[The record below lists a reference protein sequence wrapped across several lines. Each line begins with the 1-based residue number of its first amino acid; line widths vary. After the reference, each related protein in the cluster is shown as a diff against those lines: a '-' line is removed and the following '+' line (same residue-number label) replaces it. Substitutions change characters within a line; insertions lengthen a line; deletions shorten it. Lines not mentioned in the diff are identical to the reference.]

1 MNALKVLRFA
11 VDGIAVI
18 ANTQNHQ
25 IQHLLDNFSAYAYES
40 EFERIMYFSA
50 TDLYVELKLDASHI
64 QLLVNSWAGETY
76 TQCNMSVELSEA
88 LVSESGVA
96 LILTEQD
103 IDEAIW
109 LEHLYA
115 ENMAELDVALTQIE
129 QAAQLEQNS
138 IQAYILRFLTEED
151 KQQFPADFGK
161 LE

>member
-18 ANTQNHQ
+18 ANTQNSQ
-25 IQHLLDNFSAYAYES
+25 IKHLLNDFAAYAYES

-50 TDLYVELKLDASHI
+50 TDLYVELKLDASHV
-64 QLLVNSWAGETY
+64 QLLFNSWTGETY

-96 LILTEQD
+96 LILTERDVDQTL
-103 IDEAIW
+103 W

-115 ENMAELDVALTQIE
+115 ENMAELNVALSKIE
-129 QAAQLEQNS
+129 QIAQLKQNS
-138 IQAYILRFLTEED
+138 IQAYILRFLTDED
-151 KQQFPADFGK
+151 KQQFLAEFGK
-161 LE
+161 TE

>member
-18 ANTQNHQ
+18 ANTQNGQ
-25 IQHLLDNFSAYAYES
+25 IKHLLDDFAAYAYES

-50 TDLYVELKLDASHI
+50 TDLYVALELDALHI
-64 QLLVNSWAGETY
+64 QLLVNSWTGKTY
-76 TQCNMSVELSEA
+76 TQCNISVELSEA

-103 IDEAIW
+103 VDESIW

-115 ENMAELDVALTQIE
+115 ENMAELNEALTKIE
-129 QAAQLEQNS
+129 QAAQLKQKS
-138 IQAYILRFLTEED
+138 IQAYILRFLTDED
-151 KQQFPADFGK
+151 KQQFLAEFGK
-161 LE
+161 SE